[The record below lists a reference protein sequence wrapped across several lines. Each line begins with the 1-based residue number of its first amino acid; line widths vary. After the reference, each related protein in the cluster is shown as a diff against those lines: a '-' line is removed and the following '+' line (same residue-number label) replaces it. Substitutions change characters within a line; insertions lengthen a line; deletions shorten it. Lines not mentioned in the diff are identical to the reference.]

1 MTAVAAT
8 TPMTGVRR
16 AAILCMALGTEA
28 AAQILQQ
35 LSPEEVQRVS
45 AEIAAIPT
53 VSRETIAQVLS
64 EYRAAVRGVEQTADG
79 GLNAAQSL
87 LEATLGR
94 DEARHAI
101 DRIVT
106 PQAEGA
112 LPALARVTPAA
123 LISALRGEQPQT
135 VALVL
140 SHVDA
145 GIASG
150 VVEALPGE
158 MATDVLYR
166 MARIQPVDPP
176 VLRLVEQAL
185 GARTALSLGPATA
198 ATGGTTTVARLL
210 NRVRGGLDKTLLDA
224 LGQREAAL
232 ADEVR
237 ELMFVFEDL
246 QLLDD
251 RSMQRL
257 LRDVAG
263 RELALSLKAAS
274 ESLKTKIFKNM
285 SERAVETLKEEIE
298 MLGAVKIKDVQE
310 AHAEVLGLARGLQE
324 AGEITIDRGGD
335 DDTIA

>member
-8 TPMTGVRR
+8 SAMTGIRK

-28 AAQILQQ
+28 ASEILQQ

-53 VSRETIAQVLS
+53 VSRETIAQVLA
-64 EYRAAVRGVEQTADG
+64 EYRSAVQGVEQTADG
-79 GLNAAQSL
+79 GLTAAQSL
-87 LEATLGR
+87 LEATLGH

-106 PQAEGA
+106 PLAEGA
-112 LPALARVTPAA
+112 LPALSRVTPAA
-123 LISALRGEQPQT
+123 LIGAMRGEQPQT

-140 SHVDA
+140 SHVEA
-145 GIASG
+145 GLASG
-150 VVEALPGE
+150 VIEVLPGE
-158 MATDVLYR
+158 MAADVLFR
-166 MARIQPVDPP
+166 MARMEPVAPS
-176 VLRLVEQAL
+176 VLQLVEQSL
-185 GARTALSLGPATA
+185 GARASLSLDAAAPTSSGTA
-198 ATGGTTTVARLL
+198 TVARLL
-210 NRVRGGLDKTLLDA
+210 NRVRGGLDATLLEA
-224 LGQREAAL
+224 LGAREAVL

-257 LRDVAG
+257 LRDVPG

-274 ESLKTKIFKNM
+274 APLTTKVFKNM

-298 MLGAVKIKDVQE
+298 MLGAVKIKDVQA
-310 AHAEVLGLARGLQE
+310 AHAEILALARGLQE